1 MTHLKLHYKSLILIL
16 LLSFIPA
23 VSAETT
29 FFDDPNDVFI
39 MGEIIE
45 EESITLIA
53 PSVGGG
59 GEEVVEAPITFPTI
73 FADTVELSLGFMSAI
88 EKMMSDYLSPKTKVV
103 SDEIYIR
110 HTKDTNYIAVI
121 ISLLFIVAIL
131 ALNQKHPYS
140 RQNKHELFKR

>member
-1 MTHLKLHYKSLILIL
+1 MTNLKLHYKSVILIFL
-16 LLSFIPA
+16 FSFIPA

-45 EESITLIA
+45 EESITPIA

-88 EKMMSDYLSPKTKVV
+88 EKMMSDFQSTTKSQIT
-103 SDEIYIR
+103 SDQI
-110 HTKDTNYIAVI
+110 HTSYVTDTTHTAMI
-121 ISLLFIVAIL
+121 ILLLFAVAIL
-131 ALNQKHPYS
+131 ALNQKHTYS
-140 RQNKHELFKR
+140 KRNKHELF